1 VVSWL
6 IIYCIY
12 TTNIIAKTEQINCS
26 TNETPINYHARQ
38 VIVSLIILVT
48 LSWTGTIGVTIY
60 CCLIPYIV
68 NKIVLETLSVT
79 STIGVTIYCYVIN
92 VIVARKSRTQE

>member
-1 VVSWL
+1 MVSWL
-6 IIYCIY
+6 IMYCIY

-26 TNETPINYHARQ
+26 TNETINYHARQ
-38 VIVSLIILVT
+38 VIVSLIILVI

-60 CCLIPYIV
+60 CCLILYIV